1 MLIYFYFPE
10 EPAHSI
16 EYSKTLT
23 IRMWL
28 VFVYWN
34 EMKVSSVFVLWKN
47 NRILKKSIQNKHE
60 RLKHEDLGPEKSS
73 KFSKPENLLYII
85 CQSRTTL
92 TSVPGNSSRQWIIHF
107 SSSHIKATEIITSL
121 GVKRHE
127 FINSL
132 KRCLIQN
139 YAKLHVSLVEN
150 SNGNYARGHASKAA
164 IFFGSI
170 ISISLYSIHIVLN

>member
-1 MLIYFYFPE
+1 
-10 EPAHSI
+10 
-16 EYSKTLT
+16 
-23 IRMWL
+23 
-28 VFVYWN
+28 
-34 EMKVSSVFVLWKN
+34 MKVSLVFVLWKN
-47 NRILKKSIQNKHE
+47 NKILKKSIQNKHE

-164 IFFGSI
+164 IFSALLFLFHFTPFISF
-170 ISISLYSIHIVLN
+170 SISGRRAGFYHNHNGCIICRTF